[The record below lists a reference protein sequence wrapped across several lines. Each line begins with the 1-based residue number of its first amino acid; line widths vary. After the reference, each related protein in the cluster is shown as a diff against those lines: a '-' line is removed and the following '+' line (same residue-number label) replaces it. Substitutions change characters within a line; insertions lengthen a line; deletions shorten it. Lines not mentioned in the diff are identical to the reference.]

1 MQVESVLYVCVCV
14 CVCVYN
20 LWIHD
25 RKHSDVKK
33 HVCVCSVI
41 KSCLTLCNPMDFSS
55 PGSSVDWDS
64 LGKNTG
70 VGCYFLL

>member
-1 MQVESVLYVCVCV
+1 MFLRLVCVCVCVCTCVLGEDICMPAEGLRAPTVHAGGVCVVCV

-33 HVCVCSVI
+33 HVCV
-41 KSCLTLCNPMDFSS
+41 
-55 PGSSVDWDS
+55 
-64 LGKNTG
+64 
-70 VGCYFLL
+70 